1 MKRRAIV
8 LTLALTA
15 GLLAPAS
22 ARAQSFGDVALVA
35 TAAPVYLLPD
45 ATRTPLRTLP
55 VGVALTI
62 LQRQGDWLQVTFEDA
77 QLGRRTAWIEAKAV
91 RIRPASAEPAPEPPD
106 PPAAAGARPGAAPS
120 RPPATQSRRPA
131 PRRPAAQ
138 PIGARI
144 FGGAAL
150 EWMSAKKSFDA
161 VTESDRV
168 TSYGGGVQATNLWRG
183 LFLEGAVARATADG
197 ERVFVLG
204 GEVYRLGIPVEIT
217 MTPVDVVAG
226 WRTPV
231 GRVVPYLGGG
241 MTFFKYQETSDFADD
256 DENVDEW
263 YRGFVVMGGVE
274 AGITRW
280 VHVRADLRYRQVND
294 AFGLGG
300 ASQAF
305 GEDRLGGFA
314 AGVQLVLGR

>member
-1 MKRRAIV
+1 MNRSTLV
-8 LTLALTA
+8 LALALTF

-91 RIRPASAEPAPEPPD
+91 RIRPASAEPAPAPPD
-106 PPAAAGARPGAAPS
+106 PPATSGASAGSTPRTPAAQ
-120 RPPATQSRRPA
+120 TRRPA
-131 PRRPAAQ
+131 ARRPAAQ
-138 PIGARI
+138 PIGVRI
-144 FGGAAL
+144 FGGAAI

-161 VTESDRV
+161 VTDSDRV
-168 TSYGGGVQATNLWRG
+168 TTYGGGVQVTNLWRG
-183 LFLEGAVARATADG
+183 LFIEGAAARATADG
-197 ERVFVLG
+197 ERVFVFG
-204 GEVYRLGIPVEIT
+204 GDVFRLGIPVEIT

-226 WRTPV
+226 WRMPV

-263 YRGFVVMGGVE
+263 YRGFVVMGGIE

-280 VHVRADLRYRQVND
+280 IHVRADLRYRQVND

-305 GEDRLGGFA
+305 GEDRLGGFG
-314 AGVQLVLGR
+314 AGIQVLIGR